1 MDHSE
6 SWVDV
11 RSAFGQAADWFVSTA
26 VAGVDRC
33 ESVAL
38 GEWTVR
44 DLIGHTSRALLTVEN
59 YLDKEVVTVQV
70 SSPVDYFR
78 ATLAS
83 VGDPA
88 AVAGRGRDA
97 GAALGP
103 DVGAAVEEIANRVLK
118 RVHVEQP
125 DALVDTPVGGMRLI
139 DYLPTRTF
147 ELTVHTCDL
156 AVALNQ
162 PLDLPQHAAVQSLT
176 LVGELA
182 VQAGTAGP
190 LLLAATGRR
199 TLASGFTVL

>member
-33 ESVAL
+33 EVVAL

-59 YLDKEVVTVQV
+59 YLGKEAVAVQV

-78 ATLAS
+78 AALAS

-97 GAALGP
+97 ALHWVQMLAPRSKRSPTGCSSESIWSSQTLWWPPRWGAC
-103 DVGAAVEEIANRVLK
+103 V
-118 RVHVEQP
+118 
-125 DALVDTPVGGMRLI
+125 
-139 DYLPTRTF
+139 
-147 ELTVHTCDL
+147 
-156 AVALNQ
+156 
-162 PLDLPQHAAVQSLT
+162 
-176 LVGELA
+176 
-182 VQAGTAGP
+182 
-190 LLLAATGRR
+190 
-199 TLASGFTVL
+199 